1 VAEFAYGRERR
12 IRRRADFVRIQSQGE
27 RATTPHFVLLVAAQR
42 DPSAASRLGLVVT
55 KKVGNSVVRS
65 SVKRVCR
72 ECFRLWPDLV
82 PKGIDLVVIARPG
95 ADELGLAGVK
105 KEWERAHAKLLQR
118 CAAVLENAGAE
129 ARTASSSGGQGP

>member
-42 DPSAASRLGLVVT
+42 DPSVASRLGLVVT
-55 KKVGNSVVRS
+55 KKVGNSGVRS
-65 SVKRVCR
+65 RVKRVCR

-118 CAAVLENAGAE
+118 CAAVLEKAGAE

>member
-65 SVKRVCR
+65 RVKRVCR

-118 CAAVLENAGAE
+118 CAAVLEKAGAE